1 MDLLTREEGEALLLK
16 FLTRALKNPP
26 DIETL
31 MTMAREHPSTIP
43 MKGIIYHYDRME
55 KNALSKADLDDLSTL
70 MFFYGP

>member
-1 MDLLTREEGEALLLK
+1 MDLLTREEGEASLLK
-16 FLTRALKNPP
+16 FLSRALKNPS

-43 MKGIIYHYDRME
+43 MKGIIYQYDRME
-55 KNALSKADLDDLSTL
+55 KNTLSKAELNDLSSL

>member
-16 FLTRALKNPP
+16 FLTRALKNPS

-31 MTMAREHPSTIP
+31 MAMAREHPSTIP
-43 MKGIIYHYDRME
+43 MKGIIYQYDRME